1 MSQPCFLL
9 DENMAHRTIRKLL
22 LQREPGIRILA
33 VGQPGA
39 PPLSAPDPEL
49 LAWVE
54 EHGCL
59 LVTRNR
65 ASMPM
70 HLRNHLAAGRHV
82 PGILIVPQRMSPR
95 QISDQLHLIWGA
107 SLPDEYQD
115 QIVYLPLR

>member
-33 VGQPGA
+33 VGQPGV
-39 PPLSAPDPEL
+39 PPIGAPDPAL
-49 LAWVE
+49 LVWIE
-54 EHGCL
+54 EQDCL

-65 ASMPM
+65 ASMSV
-70 HLRNHLAAGRHV
+70 HLRDHLTAGRHV
-82 PGILIVPQRMSPR
+82 PGIFIVPQRMTPW
-95 QISDQLHLIWGA
+95 QVSDQLYLIWGA